1 MTRSLLFGVFLLSH
15 LFLFAQEKSD
25 PWLDQLLRQKASPLL
40 QNVLNHPDSFQYQ
53 LIYTQID
60 RDRNNVPH
68 FKNYYLHVS
77 KDIYFNPASTVKMP
91 LSFLALEKLN
101 KMNVNGV
108 DKETSMLTDSSFD
121 AQTKS
126 WKDTSAANG
135 LPSVA
140 QYIRKI
146 FLVSDNDAY
155 SRLYEFLGQEYINK
169 RLWEMGYKDT
179 RITRRFA
186 RMNAEQNRHTNAI
199 RFTQGDQLL
208 YTQPPAYSK
217 VVFDTS
223 KKLLVGR
230 AYLDRDD
237 KLVNEPMDFTTHN
250 NFPLEHQQQILQSVL
265 FPNSVPAKQRFSLT
279 ESDYKFLY
287 RYMSSYPYESKHP
300 TYDTSEYFTS
310 YTKFFMFKSGRTVPP
325 PYIRVFNKTGWSYGF
340 LTDAAYIVDFKN
352 KVEFMLTGVI
362 YVNRDGVL
370 NDNKYEYEETGYP
383 FFKEVGNIIYQYE
396 LGRQRK
402 HVPNLE
408 KFEVQYEK

>member
-15 LFLFAQEKSD
+15 LFLIAQERSD

-77 KDIYFNPASTVKMP
+77 KDNYFNPASTVKMP

-101 KMNVNGV
+101 KMNVKGV

-179 RITRRFA
+179 RITRRFV

-199 RFTQGDQLL
+199 RFTQGDRLL

-217 VVFDTS
+217 VIFDTS

-250 NFPLEHQQQILQSVL
+250 
-265 FPNSVPAKQRFSLT
+265 
-279 ESDYKFLY
+279 
-287 RYMSSYPYESKHP
+287 
-300 TYDTSEYFTS
+300 
-310 YTKFFMFKSGRTVPP
+310 
-325 PYIRVFNKTGWSYGF
+325 
-340 LTDAAYIVDFKN
+340 
-352 KVEFMLTGVI
+352 
-362 YVNRDGVL
+362 
-370 NDNKYEYEETGYP
+370 
-383 FFKEVGNIIYQYE
+383 
-396 LGRQRK
+396 
-402 HVPNLE
+402 
-408 KFEVQYEK
+408 

>member
-1 MTRSLLFGVFLLSH
+1 MNRLLLLS
-15 LFLFAQEKSD
+15 LIVLTFARLHAQDKTD
-25 PWLDQLLRQKASPLL
+25 AWLDELLKQKASPLL
-40 QNVLNHPDSFQYQ
+40 LNVLNNPDSFKYQ

-60 RDRNNVPH
+60 RDKNNKPS

-77 KDIYFNPASTVKMP
+77 KDYYFNPASTVKMP
-91 LSFLALEKLN
+91 LAFLALEKLN
-101 KMNVNGV
+101 RMKVKGVNR
-108 DKETSMLTDSSFD
+108 ETPMLTDSSFV
-121 AQTKS
+121 AQSKA

-135 LPSVA
+135 LPSIA

-155 SRLYEFLGQEYINK
+155 NRLYEFLGQSYLNQ

-179 RITRRFA
+179 RITRRFV
-186 RMNAEQNRHTNAI
+186 RMTPEQNRHTNEI
-199 RFTQGDQLL
+199 RFVQGDQNLF
-208 YTQPPAYSK
+208 TQPPAYSSIS
-217 VVFDTS
+217 FDTS
-223 KKLLVGR
+223 KRLLVGR

-250 NFPLEHQQQILQSVL
+250 NFPIEDQQRILQSVI
-265 FPNSVPAKQRFSLT
+265 FPNSVPASQRFNLT
-279 ESDYKFLY
+279 TDDYNFLY

-300 TYDTSEYFTS
+300 GYDTSEFFTS

-370 NDNKYEYEETGYP
+370 NDNKYEYEEIGYP
-383 FFKEVGNIIYQYE
+383 FFKEVGNIIYQHE
-396 LGRQRK
+396 LGRPRK
-402 HVPNLE
+402 HAPNLE
-408 KFEVQYEK
+408 KFQVKYEY